1 MHRNDHPTAPAGVHN
16 KGDASRGTPPTV
28 VTHDLM
34 NALQE
39 EIAHVVEAFLG
50 PLDKAD
56 NYQLKKAIEQAIGST
71 LTDGDYVTH
80 PELGNAAYKN
90 VGTSAA
96 QVAAGNH
103 GHADLA
109 TKVELN
115 AHINAADPHNQ
126 YELKSRLKAAA
137 YKDVGTSANQVAAG
151 NHTHPEFAQL
161 DQAARAYYADVYSYG
176 ATDAT
181 QARDLAAA
189 ALPIE
194 TGDTML
200 VRWQEYYTYGTGNG
214 TAGAYRSVY
223 TYWLYQAGWFVITE
237 RR

>member
-1 MHRNDHPTAPAGVHN
+1 MHRNDHPSAPGGVHR
-16 KGDASRGTPPTV
+16 KGDPAQGIPPTV

-39 EIAHVVEAFLG
+39 EMAHVVESWLG
-50 PLDKAD
+50 PLDKAS
-56 NYQLKKAIEQAIGST
+56 NQQLRKAIEKRIGSM
-71 LTDGDYVTH
+71 LIDGDYVKR
-80 PELGNAAYKN
+80 PELGNAAFRN
-90 VGTSAA
+90 VGSGAN
-96 QVAAGNH
+96 QVAPGDH
-103 GHADLA
+103 GHPDLA

-115 AHINAADPHNQ
+115 EHLHPQ
-126 YELKSRLKAAA
+126 YELKANLKAAA
-137 YKDVGTSANQVAAG
+137 YRDVGTGAGQVAAG
-151 NHTHPEFAQL
+151 DHTHPEFN
-161 DQAARAYYADVYSYG
+161 QAARAYYADVYSYG
-176 ATDAT
+176 ATSAG

-194 TGDTML
+194 TGDTLL